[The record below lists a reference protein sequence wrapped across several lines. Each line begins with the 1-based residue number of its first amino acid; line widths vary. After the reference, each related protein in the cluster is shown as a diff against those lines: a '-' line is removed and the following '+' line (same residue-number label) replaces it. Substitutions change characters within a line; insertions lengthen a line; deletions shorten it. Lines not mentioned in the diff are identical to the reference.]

1 MSNRILIH
9 ISEHTALT
17 DIPDL
22 SEKIVDAC
30 GMELSDEAAAQFVTL
45 KGTDLL
51 FDGQPSLF
59 TTTEACFIAELLSDH
74 VVSGTAFV
82 IEEQE
87 GGHKDQYSVTRTGV
101 VKL

>member
-9 ISEHTALT
+9 ISEHAALS

-30 GMELSDEAAAQFVTL
+30 EMELSDEAAAQFVTL
-45 KGTDLL
+45 NGTDVL

-59 TTTEACFIAELLSDH
+59 TTAEACFLAELLSDH
-74 VVSGTAFV
+74 VLSGTAFV
-82 IEEQE
+82 VEEHE
-87 GGHKDQYSVTRTGV
+87 GGTTDRYSVTRSSV